1 LKISLI
7 LLFLVLLFPLT
18 AYQFFGEDFVDP
30 GSIYTLLLLP
40 GDGDVF
46 TGGDLSIKNQ
56 DGRVLATSSFFS
68 YQVDMEH
75 SVWVAL
81 LGIAPDLP
89 AEQIRLDA
97 ECINQEG
104 SVFFSKRIQIG
115 SREFP
120 RQELSLDSSLTS
132 LRSEPDPRKTQE
144 SRMRW
149 AAISSFDPRYIY
161 HMDRLNAPVEG
172 DYILTTDYG
181 TRRLYHYSNGT
192 DSSTLHFGLDWAA
205 PLGTPVY
212 SVASG
217 RVVLAEEML
226 VTGNTLIIEHLPGVY
241 SLYYHLDRIDV
252 EVEQLVSAG
261 EQLGTMGETGLA
273 TGSHLH
279 WEIRVS
285 KVAVDPMRI
294 LETPVL
300 DKDWIISKINS
311 NK

>member
-1 LKISLI
+1 MKTSLI
-7 LLFLVLLFPLT
+7 LFFLILLFPLT
-18 AYQFFGEDFVDP
+18 AYQFYGEDFAEP
-30 GSIYTLLLLP
+30 GSIYTLLLVPDKEEIFNRGSL
-40 GDGDVF
+40 
-46 TGGDLSIKNQ
+46 TIRNLE
-56 DGRVLATSSFFS
+56 GRVLAASEFFS

-81 LGIAPDLP
+81 LGLPSDLP
-89 AEQIRLDA
+89 PEQIRLDA
-97 ECINQEG
+97 ECQNREG
-104 SVFFSKRIQIG
+104 PVFFSKRIQIS
-115 SREFP
+115 SRDFP
-120 RQELSLDSSLTS
+120 TQELTLDSNLTT
-132 LRSEPDPRKTQE
+132 LRSEPDPRKAQE

-149 AAISSFDPRYIY
+149 AAISTFDSRYIY
-161 HMDRLNAPVEG
+161 HMDTLDVPVKG
-172 DYILTTDYG
+172 DYVLTTDYG

-205 PLGTPVY
+205 PLGTPVH

-217 RVVLAEEML
+217 RIVLAEEML

-252 EVEQLVSAG
+252 APEQLVSAG
-261 EQLGTMGETGLA
+261 EPLGTMGETGLA

-294 LETPVL
+294 LEAPVL